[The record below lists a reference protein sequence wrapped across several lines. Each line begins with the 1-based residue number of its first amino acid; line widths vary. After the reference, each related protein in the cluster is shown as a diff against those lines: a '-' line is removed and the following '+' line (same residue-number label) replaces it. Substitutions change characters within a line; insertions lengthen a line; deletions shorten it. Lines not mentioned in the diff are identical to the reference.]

1 MAMSSHIAVKVQNYA
16 VARCTT
22 MTEMD
27 TGCKKYYRL
36 LNYIE
41 MLTAD

>member
-27 TGCKKYYRL
+27 TGCK
-36 LNYIE
+36 NITDC
-41 MLTAD
+41 LTILRC